1 MLVGRSVAKGFGH
14 MKTNPRW
21 CIGYNED
28 MFIRLTDD
36 EVAIDEV
43 FGNFFT
49 SECGPETVRAAAKL
63 GFEPALW
70 DRLGQT
76 GAAAMSAPETV
87 GGGGAD
93 LGTLALA
100 VGHLGRTIAPLP
112 LIEHA
117 VATRLLATIAPDHA
131 LLSGLIEGTA
141 IATLALESDNAQ
153 QLVPAGAVADVVLW
167 RSGGDIGIGT
177 GAAPGAAL
185 HNMAD
190 LPLNR
195 RGLDELCKETLS
207 SDGSLFDRAIAEWQ
221 ALMATALVGVG
232 FGALQLGVD
241 YVQERYQFDKLI
253 GTFQSL
259 QHGLADASTGLEGAD
274 LLAKRAIWA
283 LDANQPNALTLASMA
298 MIFAA
303 ESALASAAT
312 SLQYHG
318 GYGFAEEYDIQLY
331 YRRAKG
337 WPLQYGAVGP
347 ELQRL
352 ADQLIPSGKAAS

>member
-1 MLVGRSVAKGFGH
+1 MSEPIA
-14 MKTNPRW
+14 
-21 CIGYNED
+21 IGYNES

-36 EVAIDEV
+36 EEAIDDV
-43 FGNFFT
+43 FRDFFS
-49 SECGPETVRAAAKL
+49 SESGPETVRAAAHL
-63 GFEPALW
+63 GFDAAVW

-76 GAAAMSAPETV
+76 GAPAMSAPESV

-100 VGHLGRTIAPLP
+100 VGHLGRTLAPVP

-117 VATRLLATIAPDHA
+117 VATRLLSTIAPEHEA
-131 LLSGLIEGTA
+131 LAGLIEGTQ
-141 IATLALESDNAQ
+141 IATIALQNGNPD
-153 QLVPAGAVADVVLW
+153 QLVPAGSIANVILW
-167 RSGGDIGIGT
+167 RNGDAISLGVGD
-177 GAAPGAAL
+177 GPGEPLANL
-185 HNMAD
+185 AD

-195 RGLDELCKETLS
+195 RELGTFCSQQIDAPSEA
-207 SDGSLFDRAIAEWQ
+207 FDRAIAEWQ
-221 ALMATALVGVG
+221 ALMAAALVGVG

-241 YVQERYQFDKLI
+241 YVQERYQFDTLI

-259 QHGLADASTGLEGAD
+259 QHGLADASTGVEGAD

-283 LDANQPNALTLASMA
+283 LDTGQPNALTLSSMA
-298 MIFAA
+298 MVFAA

-318 GYGFAEEYDIQLY
+318 GYGFAEEYDVQLY

-337 WPLQYGAVGP
+337 WPMQYGAVGP

-352 ADQLIPSGKAAS
+352 ADLLIPATAGAH

>member
-1 MLVGRSVAKGFGH
+1 MSGNTRA
-14 MKTNPRW
+14 
-21 CIGYNED
+21 
-28 MFIRLTDD
+28 MFIRLNDD
-36 EVAIDEV
+36 EEAIDEV
-43 FGNFFT
+43 FGNFFS
-49 SECGPETVRAAAKL
+49 SECGPETVREASQL
-63 GFEPALW
+63 GFDNALW
-70 DRLGQT
+70 ERLGQT
-76 GAAAMSAPETV
+76 GAAAMAAPESV

-100 VGHLGRTIAPLP
+100 VGHLGKTMAPVP

-117 VATRLLATIAPDHA
+117 VATRLLAAATPDHD
-131 LLSGLIEGTA
+131 LLASLVEGTS
-141 IATLALESDNAQ
+141 IATLALQPDAPQ
-153 QLVPAGAVADVVLW
+153 QLVPAGAIADVVLW
-167 RSGGDIGIGT
+167 RNGDNICIGRGD
-177 GAAPGAAL
+177 APGEAL
-185 HNMAD
+185 GNLAD

-195 RGLDELCKETLS
+195 RDLDTLCTETLDAS
-207 SDGSLFDRAIAEWQ
+207 SEHFDRAIAEWH
-221 ALMATALVGVG
+221 ALMATALVGLG

-259 QHGLADASTGLEGAD
+259 QHGLADASTGVEGAD
-274 LLAKRAIWA
+274 LLANRAIWS
-283 LDANQPNALTLASMA
+283 LDTNQPNALTLASMS

-337 WPLQYGAVGP
+337 WPMQYGAVGP

-352 ADQLIPSGKAAS
+352 ADVLIPAGAH

>member
-1 MLVGRSVAKGFGH
+1 
-14 MKTNPRW
+14 
-21 CIGYNED
+21 

-36 EVAIDEV
+36 EEAIDEV
-43 FGNFFT
+43 FSNFFT
-49 SECGPETVRAAAKL
+49 SECGPETVREAAST
-63 GFEPALW
+63 GFDQALW

-76 GAAAMSAPETV
+76 GAAAMSAPESV

-100 VGHLGRTIAPLP
+100 VGHLGRTLAPLP

-117 VATRLLATIAPDHA
+117 VATRLLARLAPDHA
-131 LLSGLIEGTA
+131 LLASLIEGTA
-141 IATLALESDNAQ
+141 IATLALQSDNPQ
-153 QLVPAGAVADVVLW
+153 QLVPAGAIADVVLW
-167 RSGGDIGIGT
+167 RTGDEIRIGSGG
-177 GAAPGAAL
+177 APGEVL
-185 HNMAD
+185 NNLAD

-195 RGLDELCKETLS
+195 RNLDELCTETLS
-207 SDGSLFDRAIAEWQ
+207 GDSETFDLAIAEWQ
-221 ALMATALVGVG
+221 ALMATALVGSG
-232 FGALQLGVD
+232 FAALKLGVD

-259 QHGLADASTGLEGAD
+259 QHGLADASTGVEGAD

-283 LDANQPNALTLASMA
+283 LDTDQPNALTLPSMA

-303 ESALASAAT
+303 ESALSSAAT

-337 WPLQYGAVGP
+337 WPMQYGPVGP

-352 ADQLIPSGKAAS
+352 ADLLITTGAH